1 MEGSVPKGEEGET
14 LQQQLD
20 AFLAYA
26 EGDVL
31 LWHDPARMC
40 APVLRALSLPADVS
54 LAREDELTPL
64 QLKVLVE
71 DVDLDERLLVYR
83 PRYRDVSETD
93 WLAGIEARAEWFAP
107 APDAVLPEVPQ
118 EPAPSDAE
126 RIAELPADAVL
137 EPPAATSPD
146 AAPAALPAEAPA
158 ASFPTETAYFD
169 SLFQAGVVLRSDL
182 PAEVLAKPS
191 FKVFLSRRAMAGAI
205 LPYEEGAWITAAG
218 MAELGIEPDGIA
230 AFAEAALAAARSA
243 GLPCFTVAALRGMPA
258 SADLPLLAYDF
269 SDAFYAAAL
278 TSQRGLLDSARLC
291 GARVFTPAGQS
302 PRGRDVIEVIVR
314 DAGSLYVDDLV
325 HLLQSTYGIPIARS
339 QLLALVKKTDL
350 YLYQGVD
357 KLYPSYEQFLREV
370 E

>member
-1 MEGSVPKGEEGET
+1 MEESMSKDGEGET

-31 LWHDPARMC
+31 LWHDPARMY
-40 APVLRALSLPADVS
+40 APVLRALSLPADVN
-54 LAREDELTPL
+54 LACEDELTPL

-71 DVDLDERLLVYR
+71 DVGLDERLLVYR
-83 PRYRDVSETD
+83 PRYRDVSESD

-118 EPAPSDAE
+118 VSAPSDAE
-126 RIAELPADAVL
+126 RIAEPAS
-137 EPPAATSPD
+137 ATSPASAPD
-146 AAPAALPAEAPA
+146 AFHAEAPA
-158 ASFPTETAYFD
+158 EAFPTETAYFD

-218 MAELGIEPDGIA
+218 MAELGIEPDGLA

-258 SADLPLLAYDF
+258 SASLPLLAYGF
-269 SDAFYAAAL
+269 SDAFYAAVL

-302 PRGRDVIEVIVR
+302 PRGRDIIEVVVR

-325 HLLQSTYGIPIARS
+325 RLLQGTYGIPITRN